1 MRATINEVQK
11 KNYTWIIVLIL
22 IIVPM
27 VLEFFFGEYLY
38 NITHDD
44 IIKSQEFTYEKLNLK
59 VFDNSED
66 SPGKNNEDS
75 ISSDIFITEFF
86 HVINSNGFY
95 IFLVAFLYNFMN
107 VYKIFLLYITIFL
120 SNLLSSTLSYL
131 YQFPKPYMAFYKVK
145 SVVFFNEWA
154 SPNNQLVLL
163 IAFGGSF
170 YKTLVANKTCEKKR
184 WIKFIIIFVILLYWF
199 FDGFFLFAS
208 GNLAYN
214 EIILSTFIGV
224 AIFLFIF
231 YCFPIEL
238 NKPKQFYDFM
248 KFNVYYWIIINL
260 LILTF
265 QILLSFFITD
275 RRDTEYYNN
284 NLKIQAE
291 RLPQNDFTKDYLK
304 YRQLFSLNFGNICN
318 VTSFLMNIIAFLS
331 VKADIKF
338 NYKNSYNTWSEGN
351 FEIPIMGG
359 GIVDGDQS
367 GLIEYNAIEKTQWN
381 HNNCGIII
389 IRTIIDF
396 IFNVII
402 FVLFIWL
409 AHFFD
414 NETVLF
420 IFLIILP
427 MILCI
432 FGNLF
437 FFKALYMKM
446 KLAIRPN
453 IKMKSLL
460 Y

>member
-1 MRATINEVQK
+1 
-11 KNYTWIIVLIL
+11 
-22 IIVPM
+22 
-27 VLEFFFGEYLY
+27 
-38 NITHDD
+38 
-44 IIKSQEFTYEKLNLK
+44 
-59 VFDNSED
+59 
-66 SPGKNNEDS
+66 
-75 ISSDIFITEFF
+75 
-86 HVINSNGFY
+86 
-95 IFLVAFLYNFMN
+95 
-107 VYKIFLLYITIFL
+107 
-120 SNLLSSTLSYL
+120 
-131 YQFPKPYMAFYKVK
+131 
-145 SVVFFNEWA
+145 
-154 SPNNQLVLL
+154 
-163 IAFGGSF
+163 
-170 YKTLVANKTCEKKR
+170 
-184 WIKFIIIFVILLYWF
+184 
-199 FDGFFLFAS
+199 
-208 GNLAYN
+208 
-214 EIILSTFIGV
+214 
-224 AIFLFIF
+224 
-231 YCFPIEL
+231 
-238 NKPKQFYDFM
+238 
-248 KFNVYYWIIINL
+248 
-260 LILTF
+260 
-265 QILLSFFITD
+265 
-275 RRDTEYYNN
+275 
-284 NLKIQAE
+284 
-291 RLPQNDFTKDYLK
+291 
-304 YRQLFSLNFGNICN
+304 
-318 VTSFLMNIIAFLS
+318 MNIIAFLS

-389 IRTIIDF
+389 IRTIIDV